1 MVGLGE
7 REGWRG
13 GLAECSKKRLCR
25 EVRFIGVWGVCE
37 LSGGAG
43 PGDGKVGQSGGAS
56 GAVLCEERT
65 GGGSGLI
72 GKGCVG
78 WEAALSSWRGGG
90 RQGCQSMAQG
100 MGHGKAVLGQGMQLV
115 GCEQDAEER
124 GCAARVLMEW

>member
-1 MVGLGE
+1 M
-7 REGWRG
+7 
-13 GLAECSKKRLCR
+13 
-25 EVRFIGVWGVCE
+25 
-37 LSGGAG
+37 
-43 PGDGKVGQSGGAS
+43 GQSGGAS

-90 RQGCQSMAQG
+90 WQGCQSMAQG
-100 MGHGKAVLGQGMQLV
+100 MGHGKAVLGQGMMQLV